1 VQAVKMAKNSIEMD
15 ITKSFHRPSIQGAAK
30 VAKRERTFELSLPAL
45 VSGINAIGRDFEEGT
60 QVLSIS
66 AQEASFHLNSRLL
79 IGTKITLSLEIPKT
93 LILENQLRLFLT
105 GTVTYV
111 RAESGKDNS
120 QFICIR
126 LDKNYKLQPFRPNL
140 F

>member
-1 VQAVKMAKNSIEMD
+1 MAKNSIEMNT
-15 ITKSFHRPSIQGAAK
+15 TKSFHGPSILSAARA
-30 VAKRERTFELSLPAL
+30 AKRERTFELSLPAL
-45 VSGINAIGRDFEEGT
+45 VTGINAIGRDFEEDT

-66 AQEASFHLNSRLL
+66 AQEASFHLSSRLL
-79 IGTKITLSLEIPKT
+79 IGTKLTLSLEIPKT

-111 RAESGKDNS
+111 RAESGQDNS